1 MNFEEVLNQA
11 IALLQRQGR
20 VSYRALMRQ
29 FVLDDG
35 YLQDLKVELVEVL
48 RLALDDDDKMLVWTG
63 PRKADAGAGQQER
76 GVPATQ
82 VAGPREAERR

>member
-29 FVLDDG
+29 FALDEG

-48 RLALDDDDKMLVWTG
+48 RLAFRISTW
-63 PRKADAGAGQQER
+63 
-76 GVPATQ
+76 ATSRSGGRTWS
-82 VAGPREAERR
+82 VAPQCTAPSCIMR